1 MMNTHTSDNLGA
13 LRFEY
18 EAHLYK
24 DLSRQPQIRSFQEQ
38 IEREQYFSLHK
49 RQLLGTAVKITADL
63 FPDLYEVYQNCLSHI
78 GGGVEG
84 NLYVHQDSQYNAHVY
99 AHEQRFDILLTS
111 ALFKDFK
118 PLELAFVIGHELGH
132 VLFDHNQI
140 PAGHLLFD
148 EKSEPI
154 SAQLAKTLLQWS
166 RAAEITADRIG
177 FLTCGDLSSAA
188 NAFFK
193 TACGIH
199 PDSDQ
204 QVLSALHAQFAEIEH
219 LTEDMQQKNIA
230 SYGSTHPL
238 IPIRFKSLELISL
251 DLLAFRNQGKAIRPR
266 DLSMINQ
273 QVQRVLSKTE
283 PTNIET
289 GGGLPSAR
297 EAVEAQEEFAPLLL
311 LSLVCVA
318 SSTGRLLDKQIAF
331 IQETAQR
338 LQADVNLDAI
348 LQDCRNNP
356 TTFQKQVLDEMR
368 NYSVNQDTILQVL
381 HTCALMCQ
389 PCQTAEVQMMREL
402 CRSLRGANN
411 LVDAVLVD

>member
-1 MMNTHTSDNLGA
+1 MYAAESLGA

-18 EAHLYK
+18 EAHLYS
-24 DLSRQPQIRSFQEQ
+24 DLSRQPQIRSLQEQ
-38 IEREQYFSLHK
+38 IERDHYFSLHK
-49 RQLLGTAVKITADL
+49 RHLLGTAVKITADL
-63 FPDLYEVYQNCLSHI
+63 FPALYNVYQNCLNYI
-78 GGGVEG
+78 GGNVEG
-84 NLYVHQDSQYNAHVY
+84 HLYVHQDSQYNAHVY

-111 ALFKDFK
+111 ALVKDFK

-148 EKSEPI
+148 EKAEPI
-154 SAQLAKTLLQWS
+154 TAQLAKTLLQWS

-193 TACGIH
+193 TACGVY

-204 QVLSALHAQFAEIEH
+204 QVLSALHAQFDEIER
-219 LTEDMQQKNIA
+219 LTADMQQKKIA
-230 SYGSTHPL
+230 SYASTHPL

-251 DLLAFRNQGKAIRPR
+251 DLLSFRNHGKAIRQR

-283 PTNIET
+283 PVNIDT
-289 GGGLPSAR
+289 GGSLPGGR
-297 EAVEAQEEFAPLLL
+297 EAVETQEEFAPLLL

-318 SSTGRLLDKQIAF
+318 SSTGVLQRDKVSF
-331 IQETAQR
+331 IQDTAQR
-338 LQADVNLDAI
+338 LQANVKLDVI
-348 LQDCRNNP
+348 LQDCHNSP
-356 TTFQKQVLDEMR
+356 TIFQKQVLEEMR
-368 NYSVNQDTILQVL
+368 NYAVNQDTILQVL

-411 LVDAVLVD
+411 LVDAVLC